1 MHSQSEESE
10 QLKAL
15 FECTHDAVF
24 FIDFEGRFTRVNHKA
39 CEMLGYSEEVLMK
52 MGYTR
57 LSADTESSDCIF
69 DRLLAGDSVPVYEQ
83 QFYTKSGSVMPV
95 EIRAV
100 LVRDCKGE
108 PLYIQ
113 STVRDISEKK
123 RAAAETKAR
132 EAYENR
138 LKEVAHLQQAIVD
151 LSIRFVK
158 TPVEQIDGAIDEAL
172 ERIGQLCGV
181 DRSYYFKYDFEKRIA
196 INICEWCSPGIS
208 HEKENLQEV
217 PFGDIEQWLERHVKG
232 ESIYIESVENLQDTD
247 PLKDILSA
255 QNIHTLVT
263 VPMMNDGKC
272 MGFVG
277 FDGVRGFRHWNSDE
291 IALLEMLSGLFVNAE
306 RRRRYEL
313 EIVRAKNEAVSAN
326 AVKSRFLANVG
337 HEIRTPLNGIIGMLS
352 LALKSDLPPEQ
363 KRQVEKAQEASAS
376 LLSLL
381 NDLLDFSK
389 LEAGKT
395 VIQSSRFN
403 LKKLTDNV
411 VATVLPIAIEKK
423 LTLSTEIG
431 RSAAGIFEGDPARI
445 KQILLNLLINA
456 VKFTHRGKVALKVY
470 ENEAVV
476 NADKWHDVREIVFEI
491 IDTGIGI
498 SQDQLPMVF
507 SPFYQV
513 DDRKSRQYGGTGLGL
528 TIVKE
533 LVENMHGQVSVQS
546 ELKGGTQFRV
556 TLPLKAVELSENKH
570 AETYAQTDRDLKEP
584 CALSTEMTVALRDLE
599 AALKAQKPKQSYR
612 LLQALD
618 AYEDIG
624 ETTKILHQYVEEYD
638 FKAALEVLDPLI
650 GLCREKNHEK
660 T

>member
-1 MHSQSEESE
+1 
-10 QLKAL
+10 
-15 FECTHDAVF
+15 
-24 FIDFEGRFTRVNHKA
+24 
-39 CEMLGYSEEVLMK
+39 
-52 MGYTR
+52 
-57 LSADTESSDCIF
+57 
-69 DRLLAGDSVPVYEQ
+69 
-83 QFYTKSGSVMPV
+83 
-95 EIRAV
+95 
-100 LVRDCKGE
+100 
-108 PLYIQ
+108 
-113 STVRDISEKK
+113 
-123 RAAAETKAR
+123 
-132 EAYENR
+132 
-138 LKEVAHLQQAIVD
+138 
-151 LSIRFVK
+151 
-158 TPVEQIDGAIDEAL
+158 
-172 ERIGQLCGV
+172 
-181 DRSYYFKYDFEKRIA
+181 
-196 INICEWCSPGIS
+196 
-208 HEKENLQEV
+208 
-217 PFGDIEQWLERHVKG
+217 
-232 ESIYIESVENLQDTD
+232 
-247 PLKDILSA
+247 
-255 QNIHTLVT
+255 
-263 VPMMNDGKC
+263 
-272 MGFVG
+272 
-277 FDGVRGFRHWNSDE
+277 
-291 IALLEMLSGLFVNAE
+291 
-306 RRRRYEL
+306 
-313 EIVRAKNEAVSAN
+313 
-326 AVKSRFLANVG
+326 
-337 HEIRTPLNGIIGMLS
+337 
-352 LALKSDLPPEQ
+352 
-363 KRQVEKAQEASAS
+363 
-376 LLSLL
+376 
-381 NDLLDFSK
+381 
-389 LEAGKT
+389 
-395 VIQSSRFN
+395 
-403 LKKLTDNV
+403 V